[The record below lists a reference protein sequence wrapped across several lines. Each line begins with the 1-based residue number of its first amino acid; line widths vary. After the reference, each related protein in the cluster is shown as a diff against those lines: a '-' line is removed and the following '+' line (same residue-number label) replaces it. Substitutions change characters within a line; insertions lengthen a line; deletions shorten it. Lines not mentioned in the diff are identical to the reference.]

1 MKEWCI
7 WKRSYN
13 SLNLGISS
21 LNPMFKK
28 ILQFIGLAF
37 FALVV
42 VLIVNTFRGN
52 KPLPSYT
59 VQGAPANNDSAA
71 LHLSQAIQI
80 KTISF
85 GDTLAIDTVEFIKFR
100 NFIEKSY
107 PSVHAKLQRQIFNQF
122 SYVYKWAGKDTT
134 AQPYVLMAHMDVVPV
149 EAVAESKWSVPS
161 FSGAIKNDTIW
172 GRGAVDDKVAVIAI
186 LESVEQLLK
195 QNFTPNRTVYLCFGH
210 DEEISGKRGAKVISN
225 WIKEQNIKP
234 ALVLDEGGQIDT
246 KHFKQLN
253 RPFAVIGTSEKGYV
267 NFDLSVEIP
276 GGHSSMPANET
287 AIDVL
292 NKAIVNIRAHSMGPA
307 ITPTMQELLDRT
319 RSAESFGKRLVLSNM
334 WLFKKLII
342 GQLEKTKETNA
353 MVHTTL
359 VPTIIHSG
367 IKDNVIPTVAKATFN
382 SRILPGQTS
391 DDVYNFIVKS
401 VNDSRVV
408 VKKQTISLMEPS
420 PITSFENPEFKKLEE
435 IIYKS
440 VPDVI
445 VSPFLMIGATDSR
458 YFRGFSNAV
467 LNFSAVQDVKGFHG
481 IDERIGKSDLNRMI
495 FFYNQLLSK

>member
-1 MKEWCI
+1 M
-7 WKRSYN
+7 
-13 SLNLGISS
+13 G
-21 LNPMFKK
+21 
-28 ILQFIGLAF
+28 
-37 FALVV
+37 
-42 VLIVNTFRGN
+42 
-52 KPLPSYT
+52 
-59 VQGAPANNDSAA
+59 
-71 LHLSQAIQI
+71 
-80 KTISF
+80 
-85 GDTLAIDTVEFIKFR
+85 
-100 NFIEKSY
+100 
-107 PSVHAKLQRQIFNQF
+107 
-122 SYVYKWAGKDTT
+122 
-134 AQPYVLMAHMDVVPV
+134 HMDVVPV

-195 QNFTPNRTVYLCFGH
+195 QNFTPNRTIYLCFGH
-210 DEEISGKRGAKVISN
+210 DEEISGKRGAKVMSV
-225 WIKEQNIKP
+225 WLKEQGIKP

-246 KHFKQLN
+246 KHFQQLK
-253 RPFAVIGTSEKGYV
+253 RPFAVIGTSEKGYA

-292 NKAIVNIRAHSMGPA
+292 NKAIANIRAHSMEPA
-307 ITPTMQELLDRT
+307 ITPTMQELLNRT
-319 RSAESFGKRLVLSNM
+319 KTAESFSKRMVLSNL
-334 WLFKKLII
+334 WLFQGLMI

-359 VPTIIHSG
+359 VPTILNSG

-391 DDVYNFIVKS
+391 DDVLKFITNA
-401 VNDSRVV
+401 VNDNRVV
-408 VKKQTISLMEPS
+408 IKKQTISLMEPS
-420 PITSFENPEFKKLEE
+420 AITSSENPEFKKVEQ
-435 IIYKS
+435 IIYYS

-458 YFRGFSNAV
+458 YFRGFSDAV

>member
-1 MKEWCI
+1 
-7 WKRSYN
+7 
-13 SLNLGISS
+13 
-21 LNPMFKK
+21 MFKK
-28 ILQFIGLAF
+28 LLKLLGVLFLV
-37 FALVV
+37 LVV
-42 VLIVNTFRGN
+42 VLLVNTFRDN
-52 KPLPSYT
+52 RVLPKYT
-59 VQGAPANNDSAA
+59 VEGAPATNDTAA

-85 GDTLAIDTVEFIKFR
+85 GDTLAIDTAEFLKFKS
-100 NFIEKSY
+100 FLETSY
-107 PSVHAKLQRQIFNQF
+107 PNAHAKLSRQTFNQF
-122 SYVYKWAGKDTT
+122 SYVYKWTGKDTT
-134 AQPYVLMAHMDVVPV
+134 LKPYVLMAHMDVVPV
-149 EAVAESKWSVPS
+149 EAVAESKWTVPS

-172 GRGAVDDKVAVIAI
+172 GRGAVDDKVSVIAI

-195 QNFTPNRTVYLCFGH
+195 QNYTPNRTIYLCFGH

-225 WIKEQNIKP
+225 WFKEQNIKP
-234 ALVLDEGGQIDT
+234 AMVLDEGGQIDT

-253 RPFAVIGTSEKGYV
+253 RPFAVIGTSEKGYA

-276 GGHSSMPANET
+276 GGHSSMPAAET

-292 NKAIVNIRAHSMGPA
+292 NKAIANIRAHSMDPA
-307 ITPTMQELLDRT
+307 ITPTMQELLNRT
-319 RSAESFGKRLVLSNM
+319 KSAETFGKRLVLSNL
-334 WLFKKLII
+334 WLFKGIMI
-342 GQLEKTKETNA
+342 SQLEKTKETNA

-359 VPTIIHSG
+359 VPTILHSG

-391 DDVYNFIVKS
+391 DDVLNFIIKA
-401 VNDSRVV
+401 VNDDRVV
-408 VKKQTISLMEPS
+408 IKKQTISLMEPS
-420 PITSFENPEFKKLEE
+420 PITSYENPEFKKMEQ

-458 YFRGFSNAV
+458 YYRSFSDAV

-481 IDERIGKSDLNRMI
+481 IDERIGKNDLNRMI
-495 FFYNQLLSK
+495 FFYNQLITK

>member
-1 MKEWCI
+1 MLK
-7 WKRSYN
+7 K
-13 SLNLGISS
+13 LFKLLGVLFLLLI
-21 LNPMFKK
+21 
-28 ILQFIGLAF
+28 
-37 FALVV
+37 V
-42 VLIVNTFRGN
+42 VLVFNTVKDN
-52 KPLPSYT
+52 KQLPKYT
-59 VQGAPANNDSAA
+59 VEGKPAENDSAA

-80 KTISF
+80 QTISF
-85 GDTLAIDTVEFIKFR
+85 GDTLAIDTAEFIKFR
-100 NFIEKSY
+100 SFLENTY
-107 PSVHAKLQRQIFNQF
+107 PNVHSKLERKIFNQF
-122 SYVYKWAGKDTT
+122 SYVYKWTGKDTT
-134 AQPYVLMAHMDVVPV
+134 ARPYVLMGHMDVVPV

-195 QNFTPNRTVYLCFGH
+195 QNFTPNRTIYLCFGH
-210 DEEISGKRGAKVISN
+210 DEEISGKRGAKVMSA
-225 WIKEQNIKP
+225 WLKEQGIKP

-246 KHFKQLN
+246 KHFQQLK
-253 RPFAVIGTSEKGYV
+253 RPFAVIGTSEKGYA

-292 NKAIVNIRAHSMGPA
+292 NKAIANIRAHSMEPA
-307 ITPTMQELLDRT
+307 ITPTMQELLNRT
-319 RSAESFGKRLVLSNM
+319 KTAESFSKRMVLSNL
-334 WLFKKLII
+334 WLFQGLMI

-359 VPTIIHSG
+359 VPTILNSG

-391 DDVYNFIVKS
+391 EDVLKFITKA
-401 VNDSRVV
+401 VNDNRVV
-408 VKKQTISLMEPS
+408 IKKQTISLMEPS
-420 PITSFENPEFKKLEE
+420 AITSSENSEFKKVEQ
-435 IIYKS
+435 IIYHS

-458 YFRGFSNAV
+458 YFRGFSDAV

>member
-1 MKEWCI
+1 MLK
-7 WKRSYN
+7 KVFK
-13 SLNLGISS
+13 LLGVLFLLLI
-21 LNPMFKK
+21 
-28 ILQFIGLAF
+28 
-37 FALVV
+37 V
-42 VLIVNTFRGN
+42 VLVFNTVKDN
-52 KPLPSYT
+52 KQLPKYT
-59 VQGAPANNDSAA
+59 VEGKPAENDSAA

-85 GDTLAIDTVEFIKFR
+85 GDTLAIDTAEFIKFR
-100 NFIEKSY
+100 TFLENSY
-107 PSVHAKLQRQIFNQF
+107 PKVHSKLERKIFNQF
-122 SYVYKWAGKDTT
+122 SYVYKWPGKDTT
-134 AQPYVLMAHMDVVPV
+134 ARPYVLMGHMDVVPV

-195 QNFTPNRTVYLCFGH
+195 QNFTPNRTIYLCFGH
-210 DEEISGKRGAKVISN
+210 DEEISGKRGAKVMSA
-225 WIKEQNIKP
+225 WLKEQGIKP

-246 KHFKQLN
+246 KHFQQLK
-253 RPFAVIGTSEKGYV
+253 RPFAVIGTSEKGYA

-292 NKAIVNIRAHSMGPA
+292 NKAIANIRAHSMEPA
-307 ITPTMQELLDRT
+307 ITPTMQELLNRT
-319 RSAESFGKRLVLSNM
+319 KTAESFSKRMVLSNL
-334 WLFKKLII
+334 WLFQGLMI

-359 VPTIIHSG
+359 VPTILNSG

-391 DDVYNFIVKS
+391 DDVLKFITKA
-401 VNDSRVV
+401 VNDNRVV
-408 VKKQTISLMEPS
+408 IKKQTISLMEPS
-420 PITSFENPEFKKLEE
+420 AITSSENPEFKKVEQ
-435 IIYKS
+435 IIYHS

-458 YFRGFSNAV
+458 YFRGFSDAV

>member
-1 MKEWCI
+1 
-7 WKRSYN
+7 
-13 SLNLGISS
+13 
-21 LNPMFKK
+21 MFKK
-28 ILQFIGLAF
+28 VFKLLGVLFLLLI
-37 FALVV
+37 V
-42 VLIVNTFRGN
+42 VLVFNTVKDN
-52 KPLPSYT
+52 KQLPKYT
-59 VQGAPANNDSAA
+59 VEGKPAENDSAA

-85 GDTLAIDTVEFIKFR
+85 GDTLAIDTVEFIMFR
-100 NFIEKSY
+100 TFLENTY
-107 PSVHAKLQRQIFNQF
+107 PNVHSKLERKIFNQF
-122 SYVYKWAGKDTT
+122 SYVYKWTGKDTT
-134 AQPYVLMAHMDVVPV
+134 AKPYVLMGHMDVVPV

-195 QNFTPNRTVYLCFGH
+195 QNFTPNRTIYLCFGH
-210 DEEISGKRGAKVISN
+210 DEEISGKRGAKVMSA
-225 WIKEQNIKP
+225 WLKEQGVKP

-246 KHFKQLN
+246 KHFEQLK
-253 RPFAVIGTSEKGYV
+253 RPFAVIGTSEKGYA

-292 NKAIVNIRAHSMGPA
+292 NKAIANIRAHSMEPA
-307 ITPTMQELLDRT
+307 IIPTMQELLNRT
-319 RSAESFGKRLVLSNM
+319 KSAESFSKRMVLSNL
-334 WLFKKLII
+334 WLFQGLMI

-359 VPTIIHSG
+359 VPTILNSG

-391 DDVYNFIVKS
+391 DDVLNFITKS
-401 VNDSRVV
+401 VNDNRVV
-408 VKKQTISLMEPS
+408 IKKQTISLMEPS
-420 PITSFENPEFKKLEE
+420 PITSSENPEFKKIEQ
-435 IIYKS
+435 IIYHS

-458 YFRGFSNAV
+458 YFRSFSDAV

>member
-1 MKEWCI
+1 MLK
-7 WKRSYN
+7 KVFK
-13 SLNLGISS
+13 LLGV
-21 LNPMFKK
+21 LF
-28 ILQFIGLAF
+28 L
-37 FALVV
+37 
-42 VLIVNTFRGN
+42 VLIVVLVFNTLKDN
-52 KPLPSYT
+52 KKLPKYT
-59 VQGAPANNDSAA
+59 VEGKPAENDSAA

-85 GDTLAIDTVEFIKFR
+85 GDTLAIDTAEFIKFR
-100 NFIEKSY
+100 TFLENSY
-107 PSVHAKLQRQIFNQF
+107 PNVHSKLERKIFNQF
-122 SYVYKWAGKDTT
+122 SYVYKWTGKDST
-134 AQPYVLMAHMDVVPV
+134 ARPYVLMGHMDVVPV

-195 QNFTPNRTVYLCFGH
+195 QNFTPNRTIYLCFGH
-210 DEEISGKRGAKVISN
+210 DEEISGKRGAKVMSA
-225 WIKEQNIKP
+225 WLKEQGIKP

-246 KHFKQLN
+246 KHFQQLK
-253 RPFAVIGTSEKGYV
+253 RPFAVIGTSEKGYA

-292 NKAIVNIRAHSMGPA
+292 NKAIANIRAHSMEPA
-307 ITPTMQELLDRT
+307 ITPTMQELLNRT
-319 RSAESFGKRLVLSNM
+319 KTAESFSKRMVLSNL
-334 WLFKKLII
+334 WLFQGLMIS
-342 GQLEKTKETNA
+342 QLEKTKETNA

-359 VPTIIHSG
+359 VPTILNSG

-391 DDVYNFIVKS
+391 DDVLKFITKA
-401 VNDSRVV
+401 VNDNSVV
-408 VKKQTISLMEPS
+408 IKKQTISLMEPS
-420 PITSFENPEFKKLEE
+420 AITSSENPEFKKVEQ
-435 IIYKS
+435 IIYHS

-458 YFRGFSNAV
+458 YFRGFSDAV
-467 LNFSAVQDVKGFHG
+467 LNFSPVQDVKGFHG

>member
-1 MKEWCI
+1 M
-7 WKRSYN
+7 
-13 SLNLGISS
+13 L
-21 LNPMFKK
+21 KK
-28 ILQFIGLAF
+28 LLKLVGVLFLA
-37 FALVV
+37 LIV
-42 VLIVNTFRGN
+42 VLVVNTFRGN
-52 KPLPSYT
+52 RVLPKYT
-59 VQGAPANNDSAA
+59 VEGTPALNDTAA

-85 GDTLAIDTVEFIKFR
+85 GDTLAIDTVEFIKFKS
-100 NFIEKSY
+100 FLETSY
-107 PSVHAKLQRQIFNQF
+107 PNVHAKLARQSFNQF
-122 SYVYKWAGKDTT
+122 SYVYKWTGKDTSL
-134 AQPYVLMAHMDVVPV
+134 QPYVLMAHMDVVPV
-149 EAVAESKWSVPS
+149 EAVAESKWTVPS
-161 FSGAIKNDTIW
+161 FSGTIKNDTIW
-172 GRGAVDDKVAVIAI
+172 GRGAVDDKVSVIAI

-195 QNFTPNRTVYLCFGH
+195 QNYTPNRTIYLCFGH

-225 WIKEQNIKP
+225 WLKEQNIKP

-253 RPFAVIGTSEKGYV
+253 RPFAVIGTSEKGYA

-276 GGHSSMPANET
+276 GGHSSMPAAET

-292 NKAIVNIRAHSMGPA
+292 NKAILNIRAHSMEPA

-319 RSAESFGKRLVLSNM
+319 KAAESFGKRLVLSNL
-334 WLFKKLII
+334 WLFKGLMIN
-342 GQLEKTKETNA
+342 QLEKSKETNA

-359 VPTIIHSG
+359 VPTILHSG

-391 DDVYNFIVKS
+391 EDVLNFVIKA
-401 VNDSRVV
+401 VNDDRVV
-408 VKKQTISLMEPS
+408 IKKQTISLMEPS
-420 PITSFENPEFKKLEE
+420 PITSYDNPEFKKMEQ
-435 IIYKS
+435 IIYKT

-458 YFRGFSNAV
+458 YYRSFSDAV

-481 IDERIGKSDLNRMI
+481 IDERIGKTDLNRMI
-495 FFYNQLLSK
+495 FFYNQLITK

>member
-1 MKEWCI
+1 MLK
-7 WKRSYN
+7 KVFK
-13 SLNLGISS
+13 LLGI
-21 LNPMFKK
+21 LF
-28 ILQFIGLAF
+28 LL
-37 FALVV
+37 LVV
-42 VLIVNTFRGN
+42 VLVFNTVKDN
-52 KPLPSYT
+52 KQLPKYT
-59 VQGAPANNDSAA
+59 VEGKPAENDSAA

-85 GDTLAIDTVEFIKFR
+85 GDTLAIDTAEFIKFKTFLE
-100 NFIEKSY
+100 NTY
-107 PSVHAKLQRQIFNQF
+107 PNVHSKLERKIFNQF
-122 SYVYKWAGKDTT
+122 SYVYKWTGKDTT
-134 AQPYVLMAHMDVVPV
+134 AKPYVLMGHMDVVPV

-172 GRGAVDDKVAVIAI
+172 GRGAVDDKVAVIDI
-186 LESVEQLLK
+186 LESVEHLLK
-195 QNFTPNRTVYLCFGH
+195 QNFTPNRTIYLCFGH
-210 DEEISGKRGAKVISN
+210 DEEISGKRGAKVMSA
-225 WIKEQNIKP
+225 WLKEQGVKP

-246 KHFKQLN
+246 KHFEQLK
-253 RPFAVIGTSEKGYV
+253 RPFAVIGTSEKGYA

-292 NKAIVNIRAHSMGPA
+292 NKAIANIRAHSMEPA
-307 ITPTMQELLDRT
+307 IIPTMQELLNRT
-319 RSAESFGKRLVLSNM
+319 KSAESFSKRMVLSNL
-334 WLFKKLII
+334 WLFQGLMIS
-342 GQLEKTKETNA
+342 QLEKTKETNA

-359 VPTIIHSG
+359 VPTILNSG

-391 DDVYNFIVKS
+391 DDVLNFITKS
-401 VNDSRVV
+401 VNDNRVV
-408 VKKQTISLMEPS
+408 IKKQTISLMEPS
-420 PITSFENPEFKKLEE
+420 PITSSENPEFKKIEQ
-435 IIYKS
+435 IIYHS

-458 YFRGFSNAV
+458 YFRSFSDAV

>member
-1 MKEWCI
+1 M
-7 WKRSYN
+7 
-13 SLNLGISS
+13 L
-21 LNPMFKK
+21 KK
-28 ILQFIGLAF
+28 LLKLAGVLF
-37 FALVV
+37 LALIV
-42 VLIVNTFRGN
+42 VLVVNTFRGN
-52 KPLPSYT
+52 RVLPKYT
-59 VQGAPANNDSAA
+59 VEGSPALNDTAA

-85 GDTLAIDTVEFIKFR
+85 GDTLAIDTAEFIKFR
-100 NFIEKSY
+100 SFLETSY
-107 PSVHAKLQRQIFNQF
+107 PNVHAKLARQTFNQF
-122 SYVYKWAGKDTT
+122 SYVYKWTGKDTSL
-134 AQPYVLMAHMDVVPV
+134 QPYVLMAHMDVVPV
-149 EAVAESKWSVPS
+149 EAVAESKWTVPS
-161 FSGAIKNDTIW
+161 FSGTIKNDTIW
-172 GRGAVDDKVAVIAI
+172 GRGAVDDKVSVIAI

-195 QNFTPNRTVYLCFGH
+195 QNYTPNRTIYLCFGH

-225 WIKEQNIKP
+225 WLKEQNVKP

-253 RPFAVIGTSEKGYV
+253 RPFAVIGTSEKGYA

-276 GGHSSMPANET
+276 GGHSSMPAAET

-292 NKAIVNIRAHSMGPA
+292 NKAILNIRAHSMEPA

-319 RSAESFGKRLVLSNM
+319 KTAESFGKRLVLSNL
-334 WLFKKLII
+334 WLFKGLMIS
-342 GQLEKTKETNA
+342 QLEKTKETNA

-359 VPTIIHSG
+359 VPTILHSG

-391 DDVYNFIVKS
+391 DDVLNFIVKA
-401 VNDSRVV
+401 VNDDRVV
-408 VKKQTISLMEPS
+408 IKKQTISLMEPS
-420 PITSFENPEFKKLEE
+420 PITSYDNPEFKKMEQ
-435 IIYKS
+435 IIYKT

-458 YFRGFSNAV
+458 YYRSFSDAV

-481 IDERIGKSDLNRMI
+481 IDERIGKTDLNRMI
-495 FFYNQLLSK
+495 FFYNQLITK

>member
-1 MKEWCI
+1 M
-7 WKRSYN
+7 
-13 SLNLGISS
+13 L
-21 LNPMFKK
+21 KK
-28 ILQFIGLAF
+28 LLKLAGVLF
-37 FALVV
+37 LALIV
-42 VLIVNTFRGN
+42 VLVVNTFRGN
-52 KPLPSYT
+52 RVLPKYT
-59 VQGAPANNDSAA
+59 VEGSPALNDTAA

-85 GDTLAIDTVEFIKFR
+85 GDTLAIDTAEFIKFR
-100 NFIEKSY
+100 SFLETSY
-107 PSVHAKLQRQIFNQF
+107 PNVHAKLARQTFNQF
-122 SYVYKWAGKDTT
+122 SYVYKWTGKDTSL
-134 AQPYVLMAHMDVVPV
+134 QPYVLMAHMDVVPV
-149 EAVAESKWSVPS
+149 EAVAESKWTVPS
-161 FSGAIKNDTIW
+161 FSGTIKNDTIW
-172 GRGAVDDKVAVIAI
+172 GRGAVDDKVSVIAI

-195 QNFTPNRTVYLCFGH
+195 QNYTPNRTIYLCFGH

-225 WIKEQNIKP
+225 WLKEQNVKP

-253 RPFAVIGTSEKGYV
+253 RPFAVIGTSEKGYA

-276 GGHSSMPANET
+276 GGHSSMPAAET

-292 NKAIVNIRAHSMGPA
+292 NKAILNIRAHSMEPA

-319 RSAESFGKRLVLSNM
+319 KTAESFGKRLVLSNL
-334 WLFKKLII
+334 WLFKGLMIS
-342 GQLEKTKETNA
+342 QLEKTKETNA

-359 VPTIIHSG
+359 VPTILHSG

-391 DDVYNFIVKS
+391 DDVLNFVIKA
-401 VNDSRVV
+401 VNDDRVV
-408 VKKQTISLMEPS
+408 IKKQTISLMEPS
-420 PITSFENPEFKKLEE
+420 PITSYDNPEFKKMEQ
-435 IIYKS
+435 IIYKT

-458 YFRGFSNAV
+458 YYRSFSDAV

-481 IDERIGKSDLNRMI
+481 IDERIGKTDLNRMI
-495 FFYNQLLSK
+495 FFYNQLITK